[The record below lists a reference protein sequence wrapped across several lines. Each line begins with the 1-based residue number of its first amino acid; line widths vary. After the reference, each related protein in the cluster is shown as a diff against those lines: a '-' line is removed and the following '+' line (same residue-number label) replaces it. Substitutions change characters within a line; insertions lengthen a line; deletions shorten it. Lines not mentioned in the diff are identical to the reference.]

1 MFKKILKIFRLFFTM
16 SNKSDSEEY
25 FEDAVDTFLATSF
38 NCSEKLYAQNSFQN
52 SIPPPLGPPPPLPDH
67 LTSPECELPPSL
79 PISPTSPVPP
89 PLPPRRPLPQ
99 NSEQQKNNIISSLEI
114 TKTPDQQLYGR
125 QRGHVKTNSLDRGLS
140 LAKCMKIG

>member
-1 MFKKILKIFRLFFTM
+1 M
-16 SNKSDSEEY
+16 SSKSDSEEC
-25 FEDAVDTFLATSF
+25 FEDAVDTLATSSY
-38 NCSEKLYAQNSFQN
+38 CTEKFYPQSSFQN

-79 PISPTSPVPP
+79 PISPTSPIPP
-89 PLPPRRPLPQ
+89 PLPPRRPLPR
-99 NSEQQKNNIISSLEI
+99 NPEPQQLNNIVISTSEI
-114 TKTPDQQLYGR
+114 TTSPDQQLYGR